1 MNVKQKFVDSLVED
15 WKQAY
20 KWFSVQSMFIFT
32 AIMTFAV
39 TNREEFDTLMNAVL
53 PQWAQGPVVAFL
65 GVASIY
71 MRLRDQTKG
80 KDTNNG

>member
-1 MNVKQKFVDSLVED
+1 MSVKQKFLDSLVED

-39 TNREEFDTLMNAVL
+39 TNRDEFDALMNAVL
-53 PQWAQGPVVAFL
+53 PQWLQGPVVALL
-65 GVASIY
+65 GIGSIY
-71 MRLRDQTKG
+71 MRLRDQTKSKG
-80 KDTNNG
+80 V